1 MVIGSRYAVF
11 KDQTPTLAGASSLQ
25 NPKALKTE
33 QQLLEG
39 AGKEPNAEIGRNI
52 LERYA
57 GTASIGSSRYIADD
71 RSVACCHAT

>member
-1 MVIGSRYAVF
+1 MQFSKTRRLA
-11 KDQTPTLAGASSLQ
+11 LAGASSLQ

-33 QQLLEG
+33 QQLLDA

-57 GTASIGSSRYIADD
+57 STASLSSSRYIAGV